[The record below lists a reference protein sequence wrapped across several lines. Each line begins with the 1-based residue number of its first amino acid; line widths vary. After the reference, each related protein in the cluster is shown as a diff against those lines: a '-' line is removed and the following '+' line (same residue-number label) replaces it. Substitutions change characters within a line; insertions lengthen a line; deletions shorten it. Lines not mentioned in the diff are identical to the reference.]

1 MKIGICALSG
11 VVALVITAPS
21 ASADPPAPPP
31 PANDATI
38 QAAAG
43 DPTLLPPPPANDAT
57 IQAAAGDPA
66 PPPPPLEVPH
76 LPSPENL
83 PPGTTNVPVDPP
95 QGRGL
100 SYLRDLWH
108 AVQTQEVTGAGALL
122 LLTQRPLDPHAA
134 PPPGVAAGPQ
144 PPLPPPLP
152 PEAQPPL
159 PPEAPPPLPPE
170 APPPLPPEPP
180 PPLPPEPLPPP
191 MP

>member
-31 PANDATI
+31 P
-38 QAAAG
+38 
-43 DPTLLPPPPANDAT
+43 PPANDAT

-66 PPPPPLEVPH
+66 APPPPQEVPH

-100 SYLRDLWH
+100 AYLRDLWH
-108 AVQTQEVTGAGALL
+108 AVQTQEVSGAGALL
-122 LLTQRPLDPHAA
+122 LLTQRPLDPNAT
-134 PPPGVAAGPQ
+134 PPPGVPAGPQ
-144 PPLPPPLP
+144 PPLPP
-152 PEAQPPL
+152 QL
-159 PPEAPPPLPPE
+159 PPEAPPPLAPE
-170 APPPLPPEPP
+170 APPPLPPPP
-180 PPLPPEPLPPP
+180 A